1 MSKIGKTLKE
11 LRKSNGFSINDIIK
25 KLAETNIIVKQKTIY
40 KWENDTCIPNIETI
54 NVLSHIYGISL
65 TSMYEDTA
73 FCKSLNRHENN
84 FINHLRSNKAFRRL
98 AKQLTILNL
107 SEED

>member
-1 MSKIGKTLKE
+1 MKKIGKTLKE

-65 TSMYEDTA
+65 TSMYEDTS
-73 FCKSLNRHENN
+73 FCKSLNQHENN
-84 FINHLRSNKAFRRL
+84 FIGQSRRCG
-98 AKQLTILNL
+98 TP
-107 SEED
+107 SV